1 MRLPVN
7 YSQNRWMKA
16 SKYYKEK
23 VAQGLENRK
32 RPVLLSLKG
41 IRISLFRVKGYP

>member
-7 YSQNRWMKA
+7 CSQNRWMKA

-23 VAQGLENRK
+23 VAQGLENRR
-32 RPVLLSLKG
+32 RPVHLPLIS
-41 IRISLFRVKGYP
+41 RISLYVVKENA